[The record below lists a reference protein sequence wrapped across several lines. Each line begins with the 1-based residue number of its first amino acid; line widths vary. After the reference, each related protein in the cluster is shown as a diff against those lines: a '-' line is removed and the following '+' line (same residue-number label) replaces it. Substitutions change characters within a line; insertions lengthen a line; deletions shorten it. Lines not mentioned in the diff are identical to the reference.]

1 LVALAAVLAVL
12 LAVTVLMLLGV
23 PCLALL
29 VLLLP
34 MSLPPDTK
42 GLRHLVPPQAIKG
55 LLALLLELL
64 KPLPRVL
71 SLAQAAWKV

>member
-1 LVALAAVLAVL
+1 
-12 LAVTVLMLLGV
+12 M
-23 PCLALL
+23 ALL

-71 SLAQAAWKV
+71 SLAQVEWKV